1 MKIEIGKTKP
11 ENFTETYPGELSN
24 SSHFECGAVV
34 PNVLSLITTTKE
46 NGRSNACFY
55 AGTTFAGDAEH
66 FYIILPNL
74 GGSHTST
81 NILRDKEF
89 CVNFLS
95 SKYYKACGLTIEH
108 NDEDDDEITAGG
120 FTAKP
125 CKTVKVPRIEES
137 IVSFECKLVSSHDI
151 LGDGKTVIYIGE
163 VQLAHVEE
171 NSHLMDR
178 LTGPNGFMYNIN
190 SAQNLLSKER
200 MPYGAAYL
208 TPFEI

>member
-11 ENFTETYPGELSN
+11 VNFTEAYPGELSN
-24 SSHFECGAVV
+24 SSHFECGATV
-34 PNVLSLITTTKE
+34 PNVLSLITTLKE
-46 NGRSNACFY
+46 NGKNNACFY
-55 AGTTFAGDAEH
+55 VGTTFAGDAEH
-66 FYIILPNL
+66 YFIILPNL
-74 GGSHTST
+74 GGPHTGA

-95 SKYYKACGLTIEH
+95 SKYYKACGMTIEH
-108 NDEDDDEITAGG
+108 NDEADDEITVGS

-125 CKTVKVPRIEES
+125 CKAIKARRIEES
-137 IVSFECKLVSSHDI
+137 IMSFECMLVSSHDI
-151 LGDGKTVIYIGE
+151 LGDGKTVIYVGE
-163 VQLAHVEE
+163 VLLAHVEE

-178 LTGPNGFMYNIN
+178 LTGPDGFMYNIN
-190 SAQNLLSKER
+190 STQNLNAEER